1 MKLSN
6 LLNNLFSNMSDMRT
20 RYALRLA
27 GRVII
32 LLIGVFFCIYDPA
45 QFEVLKGANF
55 FSRLSWLHLL
65 WGIWVIDMAAQL
77 FPLRTQVSLGS
88 QKLWK
93 MRFRPI
99 RQELQEKVTVDAL
112 KKYIMNTTRAAYK
125 VMLVWIALI
134 AVIGGLYYAG
144 IMSNIALFMTTIVFY
159 VCDLICV
166 LIWCPFRLMMGNR
179 CCTTCRIFNWDHLMM
194 FSPLIFFP
202 SVFCWSLLGL
212 SIAAW
217 FVWEIFIFLHPERF
231 WEGANAALTC
241 ASCTDKLCTQYCRKL
256 RPKKTDK

>member
-1 MKLSN
+1 MN
-6 LLNNLFSNMSDMRT
+6 LKALFSNMSDMRK

-27 GRVII
+27 GRLAI
-32 LLIGVFFCIYDPA
+32 LLLGILFCIFAPE
-45 QFEVLKGANF
+45 QFDVLQGWNF
-55 FSRLSWLHLL
+55 FTQPSLLHLL

-77 FPLRTQVSLGS
+77 FPLRASISLGS
-88 QKLWK
+88 QKLWQ
-93 MRFRPI
+93 MRFRP
-99 RQELQEKVTVDAL
+99 LKEKFSVDAL
-112 KKYIMNTTRAAYK
+112 KQHILTTTRAAYK

-134 AVIGGLYYAG
+134 AVIGMLHHAGLL
-144 IMSNIALFMTTIVFY
+144 SDIALFMTTVLFY

-194 FSPLIFFP
+194 FSPLLFFP
-202 SVFCWSLLGL
+202 SAYCWSLLLL
-212 SIAAW
+212 SILAW
-217 FVWEIFIFLHPERF
+217 LVWELAIFLHPERF

-256 RPKKTDK
+256 LPKKTP

>member
-1 MKLSN
+1 MKLSH
-6 LLNNLFSNMSDMRT
+6 LFTNMSDMRT
-20 RYALRLA
+20 RYAIRLV
-27 GRVII
+27 GRVMI

-45 QFEVLKGANF
+45 QFDVLQGTNF

-77 FPLRTQVSLGS
+77 FPLRTQISLGS

-93 MRFRPI
+93 MRFQP
-99 RQELQEKVTVDAL
+99 LKEKLNAEAL
-112 KKYIMNTTRAAYK
+112 KQHIIATTRAAYK
-125 VMLVWIALI
+125 VLLLWIALI
-134 AVIGGLYYAG
+134 AVIGYLHHIGV
-144 IMSNIALFMTTIVFY
+144 MSDIALFMTTVVFY

-166 LIWCPFRLMMGNR
+166 LIWCPFRLIMRNR

-194 FSPLIFFP
+194 FSPLLLFP
-202 SVFCWSLLGL
+202 SVYCWSLLAL
-212 SIAAW
+212 SIAACA
-217 FVWEIFIFLHPERF
+217 VWEIFIFLHPERF

-256 RPKKTDK
+256 RPNQPQSK